1 MSNQIDKYNIKIPK
15 NITAIYSERK
25 KTLAFFGPLKK
36 KSMKL
41 KLKIFIDKPKK
52 IISVSPTTFSKISKT
67 KKKQIKTL
75 RNTAV
80 AEIKHMLIESSILLH
95 KKLKINGVGY
105 RAFFSEKFDEK
116 LLCLKLGY
124 SHLIYIKI
132 PQNLAINCSKKT
144 KLYVFGHSY
153 KNVCNFS
160 AIIKA
165 NKLPEPYKGK
175 GILYDNEKVVLKEGK
190 KI

>member
-1 MSNQIDKYNIKIPK
+1 MSNQIDKYNIKIPS
-15 NITAIYSERK
+15 NITVIYSERK
-25 KTLAFFGPLKK
+25 KTLAFSGPLKK

-41 KLKIFIDKPKK
+41 KLKVFIDKSKK
-52 IISVSPTTFSKISKT
+52 IISVSPLTFSQISNT
-67 KKKQIKTL
+67 ERKKIKTL

-80 AEIKHMLIESSILLH
+80 AQIKHMLIESSISLH

-105 RAFFSEKFDEK
+105 RAFFAEKFDEK
-116 LLCLKLGY
+116 LLTLKLGY
-124 SHLIYIKI
+124 SHFIYVKI
-132 PQNLAINCSKKT
+132 PKNSAINCSAKT

-153 KNVCNFS
+153 SNVANFS

-175 GILYDNEKVVLKEGK
+175 GILYDDEIVVLKEGK